1 MTDIVRKSLHL
12 ILKRQTN
19 ILSAAFII
27 MTTVIFSQLLG
38 LVRERLLLSIFGA
51 SNTLGIYTYATQ
63 LPETLFQL
71 VIAAALSS
79 AFIPVFSD
87 YLAKGKEHEAHKIA
101 STLLTVG
108 LFIFLILSIILSI
121 LAPFFL
127 SIFNLGGE
135 FAPQQMTLM
144 VNLMRIVIFGQVLFI
159 IGTFFTA
166 LLQSY
171 NHFFVPGIAAALY
184 NLGIILGIAIF
195 SEPLGIYAAP
205 TGIVIGAL
213 IYILVQLPLAKK
225 TGFSFTPEP
234 SYLKSDG
241 IKKIMQLM
249 WPRTISIVVLQLGTI
264 AVASFISYLDN
275 PGRMNLI
282 YTLAKTLAF
291 APVVLFGQTIAQAAF
306 PVLSR
311 EKDRLNDFRMTFIT
325 SFNHMLYII
334 LPISAIILVLRIP
347 IVRLIYG
354 AGMFDWDA
362 TVLTGRVLAFF
373 SVSIFAQ
380 ALSVLL
386 YRAFFALHNTIIP
399 LAVGALSTLMLILLS
414 YMFVVVYH
422 LDLRSIAIAFSL
434 ASILQTVVLFIL
446 LDRKSGG
453 FEKRSLFLSL
463 TKFFFA
469 TLFMG
474 FALYI
479 PIKLLD
485 QLVFDTT
492 RTINLIILTGIST
505 FAGLSLYL
513 FLTWLFNVREA
524 YTYIGMIQKLGNWKD
539 ILGKSTE
546 VIDPTRS
553 NP

>member
-1 MTDIVRKSLHL
+1 MTDLVRKSLQL
-12 ILKRQTN
+12 LLKRQTN

-27 MTTVIFSQLLG
+27 MATVIVSQLLG

-51 SNTLGIYTYATQ
+51 SNTLGIFHYATQ

-87 YLAKGKEHEAHKIA
+87 LLAKDREREAHKMA
-101 STLLTVG
+101 STLLVIG
-108 LFIFLILSIILSI
+108 LFLFLILSIILSI
-121 LAPFFL
+121 FAPFFL

-135 FAPQQMTLM
+135 FSPDQMTLM
-144 VNLMRIVIFGQVLFI
+144 VNLMRIIIFGQVLFI

-171 NHFFVPGIAAALY
+171 NHFFIPGIAGALY
-184 NLGIILGIAIF
+184 NLGIIIGIAALSGVI
-195 SEPLGIYAAP
+195 GIYAAP
-205 TGIVIGAL
+205 VGIVFGAL
-213 IYILVQLPLAKK
+213 IYILVQIPLARK
-225 TGFSFTPEP
+225 TGFSFVPDTN
-234 SYLKSDG
+234 YIKSAE
-241 IKKIMQLM
+241 IKKILQLM

-264 AVASFISYLDN
+264 AVASFISFLDN

-282 YTLAKTLAF
+282 YNLGRTLAF

-311 EKDRLNDFRMTFIT
+311 EKDRLDDFRLTFIT
-325 SFNHMLYII
+325 SFNHMLYLI

-354 AGMFDWDA
+354 ADMFDWDA
-362 TVLTGRVLAFF
+362 TVLTGRVLACF
-373 SVSIFAQ
+373 SISIFAQ
-380 ALSVLL
+380 ALSILL
-386 YRAFFALHNTIIP
+386 YRAFFALHNTVIP
-399 LAVGALSTLMLILLS
+399 LAVGALSTLTLILLS
-414 YMFVVVYH
+414 YTFIVLYH
-422 LDLRSIAIAFSL
+422 FDLQSIALAFSL
-434 ASILQTVVLFIL
+434 ASIAQTVVLFIL
-446 LDRKSGG
+446 LDRKTGG
-453 FEKRSLFLSL
+453 FAKGPLFIAIV
-463 TKFFFA
+463 KFFFA

-492 RTINLIILTGIST
+492 RTVNLIILTGIST
-505 FAGLSLYL
+505 FAGLVLYL
-513 FLTWLFNVREA
+513 FLTWLFNVHEA
-524 YTYIGMIQKLGNWKD
+524 MTYVQILRKMGNWRE
-539 ILGKSTE
+539 ILGKSDEIIEAT
-546 VIDPTRS
+546 
-553 NP
+553 